1 MQNEPDKNVRRKV
14 ADLAAE
20 VARNLTD
27 DDGNNLW
34 PDFLKFLF
42 TMASSPSSDA
52 KEVALHMFA
61 SVPSVFGNQEQQ
73 YMEVIKNMLSSS
85 LTDQVYE
92 VRFGAVKATCNY
104 LLLHDKDTN
113 LQKHFSDVL
122 GPIMNVTVES
132 VEKQDDDACLKSL
145 IDIAE
150 SMPKFLRPQLEQI
163 FALCLK
169 MIGNQDLEENWRHLA
184 LEIVVTTAE
193 TAPAMVRK
201 VVGGSV
207 GPLVQACLQMMCDL
221 EEEDDWAVSD
231 EPQVNPVKISLIK
244 KLLDM
249 MINRRAV

>member
-1 MQNEPDKNVRRKV
+1 MLKEQIINCVQNEPSKNVRRKC

-27 DDGNNLW
+27 EDGNNLW
-34 PDFLKFLF
+34 PEFLKFLF
-42 TMASSPSSDA
+42 TMASSPSPEA
-52 KEVALHMFA
+52 KEIALHMFA

-73 YMEVIKNMLSSS
+73 YIDVIKNMLASS
-85 LTDQVYE
+85 LTDATFD

-104 LLLHDKDTN
+104 LLLHDKDVN
-113 LQKHFSDVL
+113 VQKHFGDVL
-122 GPIMNVTVES
+122 APMMNVTLES

-163 FALCLK
+163 FSLCLK
-169 MIGNQDLEENWRHLA
+169 MMSNTELEENWRHLA
-184 LEIVVTTAE
+184 LEIVVTTSE

-201 VVGGSV
+201 VVGGSI

-221 EEEDDWAVSD
+221 EEE
-231 EPQVNPVKISLIK
+231 
-244 KLLDM
+244 
-249 MINRRAV
+249 